1 MKIFIVH
8 DSAGNIV
15 SAAASADPDSGQA
28 VLAGADGHDITAVDT
43 SGLQLPGAR
52 AGQPPEL
59 LELAAHLTAHYRVEH
74 GRLHPRGS

>member
-8 DSAGNIV
+8 DSAGNII
-15 SAAASADPDSGQA
+15 SAAVSADPDSGQA
-28 VLAGADGHDITAVDT
+28 VLAGADSHYVTAVDT
-43 SGLQLPGAR
+43 GGFQLPGVR

-59 LELAAHLTAHYRVEH
+59 LELVVHLTAHYRVEH